1 MENKKL
7 KLLYSGRKSVLL
19 KSLPDTVDSLFQ
31 LVEKYLSLDSSKIQI
46 TFKDREKDECEILD
60 NETYLAACS
69 EFPKK
74 VILTIIAY
82 NSVPIS
88 RLSTLK
94 IPLNRTTLIYLKKNS
109 RRMAIFD
116 VENYSVQWVTF
127 QKGILFKEFSAW
139 VKLPSG
145 EIFCCGG
152 GHPLSTPEC
161 YILNPYTQTFK
172 KLPDMLTPRHSHG
185 IVYENG
191 FIYVFGGMSYMMFLG
206 NFIKKCERFC
216 LETGCWEDLGQ
227 LFVPVGDSAAA
238 VWNGRIFVVG
248 KGCNYIAEYGCERM
262 LVDLKED
269 EGGCM
274 IEQGGKLY
282 VFRGSKVTIIELVN
296 ARVIEE
302 VKLPKMHSWWSH
314 SPPVFLNGSIYFVW
328 WEEPGWICKW
338 DTQTHTFTKLQNL
351 FT

>member
-1 MENKKL
+1 MEFKKL

-19 KSLPDTVDSLFQ
+19 KSLPDSVDSLFQ
-31 LVEKYLSLDSSKIQI
+31 LVEKYLCLDSSKIQI

-69 EFPKK
+69 EFSKK
-74 VILTIIAY
+74 VVLTILAY

-94 IPLNRTTLIYLKKNS
+94 IPLNRTTLIYLKKSS

-116 VENYSVQWVTF
+116 VENYSVQWITF

-152 GHPLSTPEC
+152 GHPLSTAESF
-161 YILNPYTQTFK
+161 ILNPYTQTHRK
-172 KLPDMLTPRHSHG
+172 VADMLTARHSHS
-185 IVYENG
+185 ILYDNG
-191 FIYVFGGMSYMMFLG
+191 YVYVFGGMSYMMFLG
-206 NFIKKCERFC
+206 NFIRQCERFC

-227 LFVPVGDSAAA
+227 LLVPIGDSAAV

-248 KGCNYIAEYGCERM
+248 KGSPCIAEYGCERV
-262 LVDLKED
+262 LADLKED

-274 IEQGGKLY
+274 IEQEGKLY
-282 VFRGSKVTIIELVN
+282 VFRGSKVSVVELVN
-296 ARVIEE
+296 GKVLEE
-302 VKLPKMHSWWSH
+302 VQLPRRHSWWSH
-314 SPPVFLNGSIYFVW
+314 SPPVFLKGSIYFVW
-328 WEEPGWICKW
+328 WEEPGWICKF
-338 DTQTHTFTKLQNL
+338 DTSSKTFSQLRNL